1 MTSIYV
7 SVSDKIHF
15 DPWKLREERGIEVG
29 SLTFYV
35 DIQSAT
41 SAESLSEVEISADF
55 CDSMD
60 RHWTFDGLTNCS
72 DGFLNRVR
80 LPWTG
85 EIHFSLTDLVESPQL
100 LMEDSTL
107 CLEFGINNVKCVKR
121 FSIKHKGI
129 FGSLYCTEIS

>member
-1 MTSIYV
+1 MSNYYV

-15 DPWKLREERGIEVG
+15 DPWELRGERGIEVG
-29 SLTFYV
+29 FLTFYV
-35 DIQSAT
+35 EIQSAA
-41 SAESLSEVEISADF
+41 SAESLPEVEISADF

-60 RHWTFDGLTNCS
+60 RHWSFDGLTNCS
-72 DGFLNRVR
+72 NGFLNRVS

-85 EIHFSLTDLVESPQL
+85 EIHFSLSDLVEPPQL
-100 LMEDSTL
+100 LMEDSAL

-121 FSIKHKGI
+121 FRIKHKGI